1 MPTTQTQIQEIYEVN
16 NGVSVLVETIE
27 TEVEVPTQEEVIA
40 EKEAALLAMYEEL
53 EELKNNK

>member
-27 TEVEVPTQEEVIA
+27 IEVEVATQEEVIA
-40 EKEAALLAMYEEL
+40 DKEAALLAMYKEL
-53 EELKNNK
+53 EELKQK